1 MSYELLTVGSLTAIN
16 GFILW
21 QMKKVFSDMRDI
33 KKSFEKYE
41 TRFVNMEKEIIQ
53 LKNKDK
59 ENNKDLI
66 SCQAISKQNDV
77 FIQDRLIKIGSQ
89 VDALFNKFDEMVKMQ
104 MKKGF

>member
-1 MSYELLTVGSLTAIN
+1 MSYELLSVGSLTVIN

-33 KKSFEKYE
+33 KKSFETYE

-66 SCQAISKQNDV
+66 SYQAMSKQNDV
-77 FIQDRLIKIGSQ
+77 FIQDRLVKIGSQ